1 MMAAATAGGELIVAG
16 NNSNSEKS
24 RQGAHQFGGAIC
36 ECSLILEL
44 LPVGLGL
51 VSAAEVIPI
60 ATLINLLV
68 NIKYP
73 CGSPCRSKAAA
84 CGLIWDSRIL
94 WHLMIKQP
102 LAIG

>member
-1 MMAAATAGGELIVAG
+1 MMAAATAGGELIAAG
-16 NNSNSEKS
+16 NNSNSGKS

-36 ECSLILEL
+36 DCSLILEL

-51 VSAAEVIPI
+51 VFAAEVNPI

-73 CGSPCRSKAAA
+73 
-84 CGLIWDSRIL
+84 
-94 WHLMIKQP
+94 
-102 LAIG
+102 